1 MKEDSFLQIWDDIV
15 RNILWELRTVT
26 ATVKKS
32 FIKYVGVISGF
43 SVSNTFIEKW
53 IKGMEN
59 DGFTKTT
66 IGIYLRACRVVW
78 NECTQRGF
86 LSWERISIW

>member
-1 MKEDSFLQIWDDIV
+1 MKKIRFCKFGMILLEID
-15 RNILWELRTVT
+15 LWELRTVMQQQ
-26 ATVKKS
+26 KKS

-43 SVSNTFIEKW
+43 NVSKTLIEKW

-78 NECTQRGF
+78 NECTQSRF
-86 LSWERISIW
+86 S

>member
-1 MKEDSFLQIWDDIV
+1 MY
-15 RNILWELRTVT
+15 LRTL
-26 ATVKKS
+26 
-32 FIKYVGVISGF
+32 
-43 SVSNTFIEKW
+43 IEKW

-86 LSWERISIW
+86 LSGKEYHLVKIKL